1 MYQSL
6 KRRKTDGAIIR
17 KYVSEIYMRSAFREY
32 RNGNNEMDD
41 NNGRYEEVT
50 VWNEIQREI

>member
-6 KRRKTDGAIIR
+6 KRRKTDGVVIR
-17 KYVSEIYMRSAFREY
+17 KYMNEIYMGSAFGEY
-32 RNGNNEMDD
+32 RNGNNEIDD

-50 VWNEIQREI
+50 VWNGIEREI